1 MNYKKA
7 RAWQDILLFG
17 GAFVAGVGVWGFD
30 STFLGLLGLAM
41 VLLSIL
47 VWWLYYRCPQCSKK
61 FKYATDLIP
70 VFGDDFGKCPV
81 CSAMGILEKEGAR
94 TPDDLDYTE
103 VE

>member
-1 MNYKKA
+1 MS
-7 RAWQDILLFG
+7 
-17 GAFVAGVGVWGFD
+17 WGPCFP
-30 STFLGLLGLAM
+30 
-41 VLLSIL
+41 
-47 VWWLYYRCPQCSKK
+47 YYRCPQCSKK